1 MAYLGPRLG
10 PSRIFL
16 TGVSGIR
23 LLGTAVMDDMG
34 LAMSRSPLE
43 RLDFDNVA
51 LRKLPL
57 DASEE
62 PGVRQV
68 KGACFSRVKP
78 QPLTKPRFVAVSHEA
93 LALLGLNGEEVVND
107 PLGPEYLSG
116 SKVMPGSE
124 PAAHCYCGHQ
134 FGQFAG
140 QLGDGAACYLGEV
153 KVPAGQDPELLR
165 ENPSGRWEMQVK
177 GAGLTPFS
185 RYKGYFFLSLC
196 RVFIYYRVFAFIGVG
211 RDQGTHSLSKTFN
224 SLLNTPERGTI

>member
-1 MAYLGPRLG
+1 MAYVGIRLG
-10 PSRIFL
+10 LSRIFVPGL
-16 TGVSGIR
+16 SVFR
-23 LLGTAVMDDMG
+23 LFGSVGMDDMG
-34 LAMSRSPLE
+34 LALSRSSLE

-57 DASEE
+57 DPSED

-78 QPLTKPRFVAVSHEA
+78 QPLTNPRFVAVSHEG
-93 LALLGLNGEEVVND
+93 LALLGLNGEEVVDD

-116 SKVMPGSE
+116 SKVIPGSE

-153 KVPAGQDPELLR
+153 KVPPGQDPELLR
-165 ENPSGRWEMQVK
+165 ENPSGRWELQVK
-177 GAGLTPFS
+177 GAGLTPYS
-185 RYKGYFFLSLC
+185 RYVHIWLFCCVAVARCY
-196 RVFIYYRVFAFIGVG
+196 FAFIQVI
-211 RDQGTHSLSKTFN
+211 RDKKL
-224 SLLNTPERGTI
+224 